1 MCPSD
6 SKIDLDEQY
15 QKEMEELI
23 SDLNIKTQ
31 AWLKKLKDQ
40 SGKPEVGSAY

>member
-1 MCPSD
+1 MFPSD

-23 SDLNIKTQ
+23 SDHNIKTQ

-40 SGKPEVGSAY
+40 SKPEVGSIS